1 MSSTRPHPKPL
12 PRRDATRRGAPGA
25 GALLLSAPAPAASRW
40 LDRLAWALAAAFGV
54 LVLAILLGPHRV
66 GDVFTETDFYG
77 AYGLGARALQAG
89 HLDPSR
95 YGVVGP
101 VHEMALALLGFVVR
115 DLFLAAELLSAA
127 SMVAALLLWHR
138 IARER
143 AGALPALLTVAF
155 LATNAQFLRYGYAA
169 TTDALAL
176 AVQAGALAL
185 LLTGAPRPR
194 RLFAAGALA
203 GLAFL
208 TRYNAVALLPAGA
221 LALAFGWAGAREG
234 GPPRGRAALLFCAGW
249 LAPVVPWIAISLAS
263 GATFAFQLHHNIA
276 YDVFARAKGIP
287 WDTYQR
293 ELEPQFPT
301 PWSVIARDP
310 AAVFARMASNVGEHL
325 MLDARKLTGVPVAI
339 AALAGLLF
347 AWRDGSLA
355 RLRAVLLAGA
365 LLFLALVPAFHNER
379 WSLATLPVWALL
391 AATAFGSP
399 LLALAWRTAPPGAAA
414 GGRLWL
420 KAVLAL
426 VPLALAAKVSLAV
439 QKRVFDQLPVEVL
452 EIAREVRPLLR
463 PGDRV
468 MARKPNFAWHA
479 GLSPVA
485 FPFVDSLS
493 QLAAAARRG
502 HVRWLYFSWPEA
514 EMRPD
519 FSYLLD
525 TTSHVPG
532 LTPRAVTEHWPAVL
546 YEIGP
551 GFGRDPAWLT
561 DVREHAVHRARAQV
575 AISNVDWMARLV
587 LATDEQ
593 AKGRFEEA
601 QRLLDQAARIAPR
614 EPDVLLALGDNLL
627 RTDRPAEAAATFD
640 RLESLRP
647 GDPRTRIGRGWAAAL
662 QHQDADAMALWAPVV
677 SFASD
682 AATLRRMH
690 QLFVAAGD
698 RGSAAEAAARMRA
711 LGIAP

>member
-77 AYGLGARALQAG
+77 AYGLDARALQAG

-221 LALAFGWAGAREG
+221 LALAFGWAGVREG
-234 GPPRGRAALLFCAGW
+234 GPRADARRCSFAPAGSPRSCRGSRFRSRAAPRSPSSSTTTSPTTCSRARRAFPGTPTSAIWSRNFDALVGDRARSGGGVRAHGVQRRRAPDARRPQADRDAGRDRGARRAAVR
-249 LAPVVPWIAISLAS
+249 LARR
-263 GATFAFQLHHNIA
+263 
-276 YDVFARAKGIP
+276 FARAPARGAARGGAAVP
-287 WDTYQR
+287 RARAGLPQR
-293 ELEPQFPT
+293 AL
-301 PWSVIARDP
+301 VARD
-310 AAVFARMASNVGEHL
+310 A
-325 MLDARKLTGVPVAI
+325 
-339 AALAGLLF
+339 AGLG
-347 AWRDGSLA
+347 AARGDGVRLA
-355 RLRAVLLAGA
+355 AAGA
-365 LLFLALVPAFHNER
+365 GVAH
-379 WSLATLPVWALL
+379 
-391 AATAFGSP
+391 G
-399 LLALAWRTAPPGAAA
+399 PPGAAA

-627 RTDRPAEAAATFD
+627 RTDRPAEAAETFD